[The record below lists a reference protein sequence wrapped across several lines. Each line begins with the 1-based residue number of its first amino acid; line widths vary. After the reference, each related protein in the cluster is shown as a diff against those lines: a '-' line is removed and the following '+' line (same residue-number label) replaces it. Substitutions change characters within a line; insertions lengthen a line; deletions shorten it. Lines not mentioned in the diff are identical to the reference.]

1 MGEHVSKDQYLV
13 EMHGI
18 TKSFAGIRALDH
30 VDFLLEK
37 GKVNCLCG
45 ENGAGKS
52 TLIKIL
58 SGAYQYDEGEILL
71 EGKSVKIPDPK
82 AARLMGISPIY
93 QELDLIDCLSIS
105 ENIFLG
111 NEACKSKG
119 ILDKRTMNQRAT
131 ELMEE
136 VGVTIDVQRKLSTLS
151 VALKQMV
158 AIAKALSMQSK
169 VLILDEPSDVLTG
182 KELDTLFEI
191 IRKIKSRGVGIIYI
205 SHRLEEVFEIGDSVT
220 IFRDG
225 KMIMERPVSEM
236 TRESLIRGMV
246 GHEVDENILPQHG
259 DDGKQVVLEAE
270 HICSGK
276 VLKDVSFKLRAG
288 EILGVAGLVG
298 AGRTEL
304 ARAVIGA
311 DPIDSGTIKMYGK
324 NIHIKS
330 PKDAKKQGIGY
341 IPEDRKKDGL
351 VLIQSVGSNAVLTVL
366 DKISHLGVIDR
377 KKRRDVVDESI
388 RDLRIK
394 CSGPDQTVKNLSG
407 GNQQKVVVAK
417 WLATDVKVLIL
428 DEPTRGVDVGAKS
441 EIYDIIREFA
451 AKGSAV
457 MLISSE
463 MREVLSMSDRIMVMS
478 EGAVSH
484 LFESNQVEQEEI
496 LEYAIPKS
504 LEEGVMVE
512 NG

>member
-1 MGEHVSKDQYLV
+1 MGAHVKDDQYLV

-18 TKSFAGIRALDH
+18 TKSFAGIKALDH
-30 VDFLLEK
+30 VDFFL
-37 GKVNCLCG
+37 GRGRVNCLCG

-58 SGAYQYDEGEILL
+58 SGAYSYDEGEILL
-71 EGKSVKIPDPK
+71 EGEAVQLPNPK
-82 AARLMGISPIY
+82 TARLLGINPIY
-93 QELDLIDCLSIS
+93 QELDLIDCLSIA

-111 NEACKSKG
+111 NEICRKKG
-119 ILDKRTMNQRAT
+119 ILDKKTMNQEAKA
-131 ELMEE
+131 LMAE
-136 VGVTIDVQRKLSTLS
+136 VGVEIDVQRKLSELS

-191 IRKIKSRGVGIIYI
+191 IRKIKNKGVGIIYI
-205 SHRLEEVFEIGDSVT
+205 SHRLEEVFEIGDDVT
-220 IFRDG
+220 VFRDG
-225 KMIMERPVSEM
+225 RMITMQPVEAM
-236 TRESLIRGMV
+236 TRQSLIKAMV
-246 GHEVDENILPQHG
+246 GHEVDEDIAQHQE
-259 DDGKQVVLEAE
+259 DTGKPVVLEAQN
-270 HICSGK
+270 ISRGN
-276 VLKDVSFKLRAG
+276 VLKDISFYLRQG
-288 EILGVAGLVG
+288 EILGVTGLVG

-304 ARAVIGA
+304 ARAIIGA
-311 DPIDSGTIKMYGK
+311 DKTDSGHIRLFGK
-324 NIHIKS
+324 DVRIRS
-330 PKDAKKQGIGY
+330 PRDAKKYGIGY
-341 IPEDRKKDGL
+341 IPEDRKNDGL
-351 VLIQSVGSNAVLTVL
+351 VLIQSVGNNTILTIL
-366 DKISHLGVIDR
+366 DKISRVGFISR
-377 KKRRDVVDESI
+377 KKRDSMIGDCI

-394 CSGPDQTVKNLSG
+394 CSSPGQLVQNLSG

-463 MREVLSMSDRIMVMS
+463 MSEVLALSDRIMVMS
-478 EGAVSH
+478 EGTVSH
-484 LFESNQVEQEEI
+484 VFDSNQVEQEEI
-496 LEYAIPKS
+496 LEYSIPRS
-504 LEEGVMVE
+504 LEEGVTAE
-512 NG
+512 HD